1 MMRKLTEQEE
11 RQIQHCYAVASRLEQ
26 LGQVEA
32 AQSERQRAQN
42 LRHRYEHDNET
53 AEGIFNHRTDEAMK
67 YIPYKLRNQQGE
79 IIAECNM
86 DAKPVDT
93 MYGRD
98 KVKAVLYAA
107 GSGEFAVDM
116 PMIKTRTRSVKR
128 LQKEDRFFDSFGG
141 FRIVTPIGI
150 SREMFM
156 LDSAVKDST
165 VVIMHNEHGPVTV
178 HDLWVFAN
186 RIH

>member
-1 MMRKLTEQEE
+1 
-11 RQIQHCYAVASRLEQ
+11 
-26 LGQVEA
+26 
-32 AQSERQRAQN
+32 
-42 LRHRYEHDNET
+42 
-53 AEGIFNHRTDEAMK
+53 MK

-86 DAKPVDT
+86 DAKPVGT

-116 PMIKTRTRSVKR
+116 PMIKTRTRSIER

-165 VVIMHNEHGPVTV
+165 VVIMHNAHGPVTV

-186 RIH
+186 RVH